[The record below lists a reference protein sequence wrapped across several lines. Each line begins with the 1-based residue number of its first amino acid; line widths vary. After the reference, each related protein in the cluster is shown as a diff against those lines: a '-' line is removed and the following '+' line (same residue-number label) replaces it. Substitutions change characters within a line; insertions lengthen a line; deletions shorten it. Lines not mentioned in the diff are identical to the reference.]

1 MRPSIIAHLDLV
13 FGSGMMM
20 LGSALAVI
28 GITWGLGRN
37 ILPQQV
43 SNSLP
48 AAWAPG
54 YLLWVRWVVPAV
66 LLLLLA
72 GYVYSSLFPG
82 GS

>member
-1 MRPSIIAHLDLV
+1 
-13 FGSGMMM
+13 M
-20 LGSALAVI
+20 LGRALAVI

-54 YLLWVRWVVPAV
+54 SQLWVRWVVPAV

-72 GYVYSSLFPG
+72 GYVYSSMFPG
-82 GS
+82 GG